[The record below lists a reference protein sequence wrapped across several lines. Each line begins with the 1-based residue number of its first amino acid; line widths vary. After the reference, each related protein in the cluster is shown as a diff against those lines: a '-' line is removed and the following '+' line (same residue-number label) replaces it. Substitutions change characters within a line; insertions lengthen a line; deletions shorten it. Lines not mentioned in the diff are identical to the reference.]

1 MPYQQASSKSQEIFL
16 YREMEGPQ
24 LLDSES
30 NKKSKCM
37 NRVNIEWKMHKIINV
52 IENQGLLFILEHNAK
67 TRQFEMEV
75 KSSIS

>member
-1 MPYQQASSKSQEIFL
+1 
-16 YREMEGPQ
+16 
-24 LLDSES
+24 
-30 NKKSKCM
+30 
-37 NRVNIEWKMHKIINV
+37 MHKIINV